1 MANQINWPK
10 CRFKSPPTNIMVRRL
25 ATLFFISIPFL
36 SFGQSSE
43 IGITL
48 GTSTYKGDLKTTMF
62 TTKYNHLAGGVLFR
76 HSNSNHWSYK
86 IALHAGR
93 ISAADSTT
101 KSEIQKYRNLSFRSN
116 WQELNIQTEFN
127 FFKFQTANP
136 SSTYT
141 PFLALGL
148 TLFHFNP
155 QANLDG
161 DWVDLQPLATEGQGT
176 SQFSDRKK
184 YKRLQVAMAFGG
196 GFKFRL
202 SRRFGLVVESGVRRT
217 FTDYLDDVSTT
228 YADKKVLAAEYG
240 TNAALLSDRSVNQGN
255 NQNMLRDRGNQND
268 KDWYVFTGVQ
278 LTYTISKKY
287 NDVCKPF
294 RVKFK

>member
-1 MANQINWPK
+1 MSLSMFRSVAI
-10 CRFKSPPTNIMVRRL
+10 
-25 ATLFFISIPFL
+25 LFCLFIHLIAM
-36 SFGQSSE
+36 GQSSE

-86 IALHAGR
+86 VALHAGR
-93 ISAADSTT
+93 ISAADSTS
-101 KSEIQKYRNLSFRSN
+101 KSDIQKYRNLSFRSN
-116 WQELNIQTEFN
+116 WQELNLQTEFN

-136 SSTYT
+136 TSTYT

-155 QANLDG
+155 QALLNDE
-161 DWVDLQPLATEGQGT
+161 WVDLQPLATEGQGT
-176 SQFSDRKK
+176 SQFGDRKK
-184 YKRLQVAMAFGG
+184 YKRLQVALAFGG

-228 YADKKVLAAEYG
+228 YADKKILAATYG
-240 TNAALLSDRSVNQGN
+240 TDAALLSDRSVNQGN
-255 NQNMLRDRGNQND
+255 NQNMLRDRGNRND

-294 RVKFK
+294 RIKFK